1 MDPICAPLSSS
12 HTHLHALSMRD
23 AATHKGTLFT
33 VLACWL
39 GRIESSPLILHR
51 AAVDQVHMETVDLS
65 FTTCIYLSGGMEP
78 RVTME
83 TVAPLVVSHGLNT
96 PDWRGGNRRVEPSIL
111 KSGAA
116 KRGFLFHSNIHK
128 WALWNFCRTLSLK
141 KKLLWCLMLPQK
153 RRSATFKR
161 RIPDARARSL

>member
-1 MDPICAPLSSS
+1 
-12 HTHLHALSMRD
+12 MRD

-128 WALWNFCRTLSLK
+128 
-141 KKLLWCLMLPQK
+141 
-153 RRSATFKR
+153 
-161 RIPDARARSL
+161 